1 MSPDEDFPFPNH
13 LKERGV
19 RKEKGRGTE
28 MFCVTFRKVP
38 SSQGQQNE
46 RKELQWSYVCANHT
60 EGCVQEIPISEDH
73 FTFYLSI
80 GFYLALFYV

>member
-1 MSPDEDFPFPNH
+1 MSSDKVFPFPDH

-28 MFCVTFRKVP
+28 MFCVTFRKAP

-46 RKELQWSYVCANHT
+46 SK
-60 EGCVQEIPISEDH
+60 
-73 FTFYLSI
+73 
-80 GFYLALFYV
+80 